1 MAEPASKRARVAMPS
16 DLRDVIEQSLAAI
29 GKVEYGKRSHKK
41 SGPATRCLAPE
52 DLVHEQTETI
62 RKGTDDRVHFRC
74 SNPKCEEPIR
84 NDKWGTHILKAASDR
99 HLQESAEDV
108 LERSMNSAP
117 DVDWDT
123 KES

>member
-16 DLRDVIEQSLAAI
+16 DLRDVIEKSLAAI

-52 DLVHEQTETI
+52 DLVHEQPATI
-62 RKGTDDRVHFRC
+62 RKGTGNRVHFMC

-84 NDKWGTHILKAASDR
+84 NDKWDTHVLKATSDK
-99 HLQESAEDV
+99 HLQESPEDV
-108 LERSMNSAP
+108 LERSMNFAP
-117 DVDWDT
+117 DG
-123 KES
+123 E